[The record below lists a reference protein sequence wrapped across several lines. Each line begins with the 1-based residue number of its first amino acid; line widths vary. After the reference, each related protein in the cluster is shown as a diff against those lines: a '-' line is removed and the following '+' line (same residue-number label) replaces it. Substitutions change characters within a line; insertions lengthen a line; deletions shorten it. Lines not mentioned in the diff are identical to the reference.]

1 MRFKA
6 SECDK
11 KTELQPRRRPFA
23 SFCIFCEKC
32 DLAPRTCATR
42 LSRVPPSVPPDVLW
56 LSCTALRART
66 RRCAFRPTPASD
78 TAALARKQKT
88 PLGRVRTCMHT
99 HTEPFGRRRSRQP
112 PVPTPRSRRSC
123 RRGPRR
129 GQSRSESSTQGAV
142 EKTTYSG
149 ATIHHIAFFAFGY
162 FGRRSRL
169 SRAGERVTRYVE
181 IQTTLAHTHATRMLL
196 LSTRMLAHL
205 ARGRRERTVL

>member
-6 SECDK
+6 SECGK

-112 PVPTPRSRRSC
+112 PVPTPRSRRSR

-149 ATIHHIAFFAFGY
+149 ATIHHIAFY
-162 FGRRSRL
+162 
-169 SRAGERVTRYVE
+169 RAW
-181 IQTTLAHTHATRMLL
+181 QL
-196 LSTRMLAHL
+196 
-205 ARGRRERTVL
+205 TVQ